1 MAMKIV
7 VSVHEN
13 GLKRGRGGQ
22 KRQLGHKKRQKRGRG
37 SQKRPQNVRE
47 GPGGLSNPGNVY
59 NFAAKLLRMNHLGE
73 IISLGVAVSWT
84 ITAWFAA
91 KASLRVGAMVTNVLR
106 LVLATL
112 FLGVLLWV
120 TIGYPYPVYADK
132 DTWLWLGL
140 SALVGYVFGDYC
152 LFNCYLY
159 IGPRFGQLLMTLAP
173 PMAAIAGWMLLGE
186 TLGWKSIL
194 AMAVTLAGI
203 GISIMSRDGEHHFK
217 LDLPLKGVL
226 LGIGAGIGQGVG
238 LVLSKIGM
246 QFYAEAI
253 PSNAPS
259 AMEAMLP
266 FASTMMRAIIG
277 GAGFLAIL
285 LLHKDFGRLR
295 SAVKD
300 PVAMKYA
307 SVITLFGPVL
317 GVSLSLMAVR
327 YANAGVASTLMALT
341 PVFIIVPEVLIEGKR
356 IRFKEIAGLA
366 VSIAG
371 VALFFLL

>member
-1 MAMKIV
+1 M
-7 VSVHEN
+7 
-13 GLKRGRGGQ
+13 
-22 KRQLGHKKRQKRGRG
+22 
-37 SQKRPQNVRE
+37 
-47 GPGGLSNPGNVY
+47 
-59 NFAAKLLRMNHLGE
+59 MNHLGE

-120 TIGYPYPVYADK
+120 TIGRPYPVYADGN
-132 DTWLWLGL
+132 TWLWLGL

-173 PMAAIAGWMLLGE
+173 PMAAIAGWIMLGE
-186 TLGWKSIL
+186 TLSWTSIL

-203 GISIMSRDGEHHFK
+203 GISIMSRDGGHHFK

-246 QFYAEAI
+246 QYYAEAI
-253 PSNAPS
+253 PANAPS

-285 LLHKDFGRLR
+285 LLQKDFGKLR

-327 YANAGVASTLMALT
+327 YANAGIASTLMALT